1 MARVCVD
8 STYFNVNDDGQLTL
22 KPGSV
27 GYQTTVTVNG
37 DLVPLNFQIADYP
50 GAAWIFVECVGAGGG
65 GAGAQDTSGTTGIA
79 QGGGSGGTYC
89 ASWIQASTLPPIVPV
104 AGGNGGSGGTFNA
117 AGAAGGQSSFGTLVV
132 APGGLGASVVMLA
145 SASTGIGK
153 GAAAPGLGTGQV
165 RRQGQPGGHAVMLA
179 AFHKIGGH
187 GGASGWPGA
196 GGIGATNNENGGAG
210 QTFAGGGGGGAA
222 AFNGSW
228 SGGSGGDGIVRISIY
243 N

>member
-8 STYFNVNDDGQLTL
+8 STYFNVDDTGQLTL

-27 GYQTTVTVNG
+27 GYQTTVTVLG
-37 DLVPLNFQIADYP
+37 DLAPINFQIADYP
-50 GAAWIFVECVGAGGG
+50 NAAWVFVECVGAGGG
-65 GAGAQDTSGTTGIA
+65 GAGAQDVTATTGIA

-89 ASWIQASTLPPIVPV
+89 ASWLNAATLPPIVPV
-104 AGGNGGSGGTFNA
+104 TGGNGGNGGTFNA
-117 AGAAGGQSSFGTLVV
+117 AGATGGQSSFGTLVV
-132 APGGLGASVVMLA
+132 APGGIGASVIMVA
-145 SASTGIGK
+145 SSTSGIGK
-153 GAAAPGLGTGQV
+153 GAAAPGLGIGQI
-165 RRQGQPGGHAVMLA
+165 RRQGQPGGSAVLVT

-196 GGIGATNNENGGAG
+196 GGRGGANNENGEIG
-210 QTFAGGGGGGAA
+210 QSFAGGGGGGAA

-228 SGGSGGDGIVRISIY
+228 SGGSGGDGVVRISIY

>member
-8 STYFNVNDDGQLTL
+8 STYFNVNDSGQLTL

-37 DLVPLNFQIADYP
+37 DLVPINFQIADYP
-50 GAAWIFVECVGAGGG
+50 GAAWVFVECVGGGGG

-89 ASWIQASTLPPIVPV
+89 ASWLAASSLPAIVPV
-104 AGGNGGSGGTFNA
+104 AGGGGGLGGTFNT
-117 AGAAGGQSSFGTLVV
+117 AGANGGASSFGSLVV
-132 APGGLGASVVMLA
+132 APGGLGASVLMLA
-145 SASTGIGK
+145 GSTGGVGK
-153 GAAAPGLGTGQV
+153 GAASPAAGTGQV
-165 RRQGQPGGHAVMLA
+165 RRQGQPGGSAVMVSA
-179 AFHKIGGH
+179 VYKIGGH

-196 GGIGATNNENGGAG
+196 GGMGGANNQDGGLG
-210 QTFAGGGGGGAA
+210 QAFAGGGGGGAA
-222 AFNGSW
+222 AFNS
-228 SGGSGGDGIVRISIY
+228 SNVGGSGGAGIIRISIY

>member
-8 STYFNVNDDGQLTL
+8 STYFNVDDTGQLTL

-27 GYQTTVTVNG
+27 GYQTTITVSY
-37 DLVPLNFQIADYP
+37 LVPLNFQIADYP
-50 GAAWIFVECVGAGGG
+50 GAAWVFVECIGGGGG

-89 ASWIQASTLPPIVPV
+89 ASWLEASSLPPIVPV
-104 AGGNGGSGGTFNA
+104 AGGNGGTGGTFNA
-117 AGAAGGQSSFGTLVV
+117 AGANGGDSTFGTLVV
-132 APGGLGASVVMLA
+132 GPGGVGATVQMLA
-145 SASTGIGK
+145 SSTSGIGK
-153 GAAAPGLGTGQV
+153 GAVSGAVGTGQI
-165 RRQGQPGGHAVMLA
+165 RRQGQPGGSAVLVT
-179 AFHKIGGH
+179 AFHKIGGD

-196 GGIGATNNENGGAG
+196 GGKGAANNENGGAG
-210 QTFAGGGGGGAA
+210 QTYAGGGGGGAA

-228 SGGSGGDGIVRISIY
+228 SGGSGGAGIVRISVY